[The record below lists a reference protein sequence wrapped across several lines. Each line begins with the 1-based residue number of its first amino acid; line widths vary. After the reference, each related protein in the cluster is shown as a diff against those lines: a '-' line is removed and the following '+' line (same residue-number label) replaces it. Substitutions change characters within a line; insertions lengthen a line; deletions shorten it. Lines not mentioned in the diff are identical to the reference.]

1 MEEAF
6 PEATVRLIESSGGAF
21 EIEVDGRSVFSKLR
35 LHRHP
40 EPGEVQSLITGALG
54 H

>member
-6 PEATVRLIESSGGAF
+6 PDARVRLIESSGGAF
-21 EIEVDGRSVFSKLR
+21 EVEVDGQLVFSKLR

-40 EPGEVQSLITGALG
+40 EPGEVKSLVTTVSGQ
-54 H
+54 